1 MTTKQIIILLAMTL
15 LAGAFA
21 TARAA
26 EFFLRAAV
34 MTNAAPN
41 GDGQITYWG
50 FARDTAF
57 GARDGAVTVP
67 GPALVVPA
75 GDTTL
80 TIHLDNDLAEPV
92 SIVIP
97 GQPPATGQA
106 PVRNAAG
113 RVTAFTFQT
122 PAGNAAPVDYTWSN
136 LRAGTYLYHSG
147 SHPTVQRPMGL
158 YGVLTH
164 DYLAGQ
170 AYTNIVYDRELI
182 LCYTE
187 IDARL
192 NKLVAQTNYGPG
204 KLMTSTV
211 DYNPGF
217 YLINAN
223 NYTNGVMPFAVTA
236 GERVLVRFI
245 NAGSCPRMPVLS
257 GQYLQLVAEDGFLYP
272 YVKESYSLV
281 LPPHKTMDALVT
293 AAATGTL
300 MWYDRRGVSNPPQ
313 PLDSNANGLPDV
325 WEETWFG
332 GYLNANPDLDSDSD
346 GFTNLQ
352 EYRADTNPNNAG
364 SYIRIAGVA
373 IAGASDCRV
382 MVTNTSANR
391 NYRLFSRDGLES
403 GIGPWSAAS
412 GFVPGTD
419 SSLTIIDANSP
430 TVSNR
435 IYKVEVDLP

>member
-1 MTTKQIIILLAMTL
+1 MTTKTTTIFAAFMLAAAVST
-15 LAGAFA
+15 
-21 TARAA
+21 TAAAA

-34 MTNAAPN
+34 LTNSLPN
-41 GDGQITYWG
+41 AGGQITYWG

-57 GARDGAVTVP
+57 GSKDGAVTVP

-80 TIHLDNDLAEPV
+80 TIHLDNDLSEPV

-122 PAGNAAPVDYTWSN
+122 PAGNAAPVDYTWTN
-136 LRAGTYLYHSG
+136 LRPGTYLYHSG
-147 SHPTVQRPMGL
+147 SHPAVQRPMGL

-182 LCYTE
+182 LCYNE

-192 NKLVAQTNYGPG
+192 NKLVARTNYGPD

-217 YLINAN
+217 YLINTN
-223 NYTNGVMPFAVTA
+223 NCTNGVMPFAVTA
-236 GERVLVRFI
+236 GERVLVRFV
-245 NAGSCPRMPVLS
+245 NAGSCTRMPVLY
-257 GQYLQLVAEDGFLYP
+257 GQYMQLVAEDGFLYP
-272 YVKESYSLV
+272 YAKERYSLI
-281 LPPHKTMDALVT
+281 LPPHKTMDALIT
-293 AAATGTL
+293 IASSGTL

-313 PLDSNANGLPDV
+313 PLDSNDNGLPDT

-332 GYLNANPDLDSDSD
+332 GYTNANPDLDSDSD
-346 GFTNLQ
+346 GFSNLK
-352 EYRADTNPNNAG
+352 EYTADTNPTNAQ
-364 SYIRIAGVA
+364 SFVRIAALMMSSGN
-373 IAGASDCRV
+373 GRV
-382 MVTNTSANR
+382 VVTNTSASR
-391 NYRLFSRDGLES
+391 AYRLFSRDGLEA
-403 GIGPWSAAS
+403 GIGPWSAVS
-412 GFVPGTD
+412 GFMPGAD
-419 SSLTIIDANSP
+419 HSLTVVDTNAP
-430 TVSNR
+430 AASNR